1 MSWCFVFCIPTLF
14 RPATSFYLA
23 NQVLHTHLV
32 LGVDESVIDAFRAVA
47 EVEDGVD
54 FLSSIKRF
62 GAGDLAHALVIWE
75 LLGAVPCWHSYST
88 WNSSWERTMQQE
100 VTR

>member
-1 MSWCFVFCIPTLF
+1 MSFAHPFCSDLQHRFIWGTDDI
-14 RPATSFYLA
+14 A
-23 NQVLHTHLV
+23 HHLV
-32 LGVDESVIDAFRAVA
+32 LGVDESVIDALSAVA

-75 LLGAVPCWHSYST
+75 LLDSMLCWQSSST
-88 WNSSWERTMQQE
+88 WNSSWESTMQQE